1 VGYSNSSLKSRGIL
15 KGTPTW
21 TGVET
26 MPSLKYTASPSVEET
41 QRQETKI

>member
-21 TGVET
+21 TGEET
-26 MPSLKYTASPSVEET
+26 MPSLKYTASPSVET